1 MIKFAKTTNLLTA
14 NLIQYDMLRRVFL
27 SILLVCA
34 ILTLQAQNAFTLNA
48 PSDMLQDD
56 LSRAANEYYSYEA
69 LDLTNRDAINGCKPV
84 GIVSVAR
91 GACRFKDDLTEE
103 YAVRDYY
110 RNLAVQGKLNDSE
123 MKLLEQIERIV
134 KMCEENKGKIF
145 QSCIDEQAQIQKRL
159 SERFHTVLGKEVQAK
174 VTTHTYPLENDYL
187 SATGGDFRNRAIG
200 LIVRYSSLLGGS
212 EYIKSL
218 FTQQEVLGYWKR
230 VNAEIFKTWCVSK
243 ENKGAFVSEKLGVY
257 TDILKDLDAAVTT
270 MVPTA
275 TFRTVD
281 VATFQ
286 ALLCIIGASGND
298 YVGPESDSNA
308 HYAAFNNICSS
319 ANFVFVIYRNDA
331 ADTYIKMLHNEREVG
346 IQSLVASKNVYFDWE
361 TIKQYLDDR
370 IEGSYKKPALEFSV
384 TYKRILKNDDTDLE
398 TIGKVKAPKVGAEA
412 NPFWSIGC
420 ECLDRGYADFK
431 QYEPFLNELGAGYAR
446 IQSGWQKC
454 EPEKGVY
461 SFEWLDEIVDG
472 IIATGLTPWM
482 TLCYGNSN
490 YTKSGASLAA
500 EIFTDEETLTAWENY
515 VRAVVQ
521 RYKGKVA
528 MYEIWNEPDFGGTL
542 RRALPFANLSART
555 APIIREIDPDAK
567 IAGISLAGSMNLK
580 FGSIVLE
587 HLKERDALKYIDC
600 FIIHPYGDH
609 PESRIPRIKELK
621 EIISTYSPN
630 IKIVEGEVGYV
641 SDLYI
646 RKQKDYDEV
655 MQAKGVLRMM
665 AMCYGLGIPTSIF
678 SIIDN
683 LYPNRLQ
690 SHGLLRANL
699 KKRPAYRRPS
709 FYSYRNMASIL
720 NAGSYSEGDVSVKC
734 KSDKTLSAVS
744 ICRNGKSVGAM
755 LWYSGEVM
763 NKELSK
769 EKIDILLEGLNL
781 SDPVYVDP
789 MTGRVYKLNKFR
801 NTKRG
806 LHLKKLPVWDS
817 PVMVIERT
825 EVEDN
830 SAK

>member
-1 MIKFAKTTNLLTA
+1 MFKK
-14 NLIQYDMLRRVFL
+14 VFL
-27 SILLVCA
+27 SIALFGIALS
-34 ILTLQAQNAFTLNA
+34 LNAQNAFTLNS
-48 PSDMLQDD
+48 PSDMLQDN
-56 LSRAANEYYSYEA
+56 LSRAANEYYGYEA
-69 LDLTNRDAINGCKPV
+69 LDLTNRNAINECKPV

-91 GACRFKDDLTEE
+91 EAAKFKDDLSEE

-110 RNLAVQGKLNDSE
+110 RGLAAQGRLNDSE
-123 MKLLEQIERIV
+123 IKLLEQIETIV
-134 KMCEENKGKIF
+134 KICEENKGKTF
-145 QSCIDEQAQIQKRL
+145 PSCIDEQAQIRKRL
-159 SERFHTVLGKEVQAK
+159 SERFPTVLGEAAQAK
-174 VTTHTYPLENDYL
+174 ITTYAYPSEVN
-187 SATGGDFRNRAIG
+187 SFPAEKSDFRNRAIG
-200 LIVRYSSLLGGS
+200 LIVRYSSLFGGGDF
-212 EYIKSL
+212 IKSL
-218 FTQQEVLGYWKR
+218 FTPQEIEEYWEK
-230 VNAEIFKTWCVSK
+230 VNAKIFRTWCVSK
-243 ENKGAFVSEKLGVY
+243 ENKGVFVSEKLDIY
-257 TDILKDLDAAVTT
+257 TDILKDLNAAIAQN
-270 MVPTA
+270 VPTA

-286 ALLCIIGASGND
+286 ALLCIIGASGNN
-298 YVGPESDSNA
+298 YVGPESNSNA

-331 ADTYIKMLHNEREVG
+331 GNIYIKMLHNEREVG
-346 IQSLVASKNVYFDWE
+346 IHSLVASKNVYFDWE
-361 TIKQYLDDR
+361 SMKQYLDDR
-370 IEGSYKKPALEFSV
+370 VEGSYKKPALEFSV

-398 TIGKVKAPKVGAEA
+398 VIGKVKAPKIGAKA

-420 ECLDRGYADFK
+420 ECLDRNFADFK

-515 VRAVVQ
+515 VRAVVK
-521 RYKGKVA
+521 RYKGKIA

-542 RRALPFANLSART
+542 RRAIPFANLSART
-555 APIIREIDPDAK
+555 APIIKEIDPNAK
-567 IAGISLAGSMNLK
+567 VAGISLAGSMNLK

-587 HLKERDALKYIDC
+587 RLKELDALKYIDY

-609 PESRIPRIKELK
+609 PESRIPRIKEIK
-621 EIISTYSPN
+621 EIIATYSPKM
-630 IKIVEGEVGYV
+630 KIVEGEVGFV

-646 RKQKDYDEV
+646 RKQKDFDEV

-665 AMCYGLGIPTSIF
+665 AMCYGLEIPTSIF

-690 SHGLLRANL
+690 SHGLLRGNL
-699 KKRPAYRRPS
+699 QKKPAYRRPS

-720 NAGSYSEGDVSVKC
+720 NAGSYSNGDISVKC
-734 KSDKTLSAVS
+734 KSDKTISAVG
-744 ICRNGKSVGAM
+744 ICREGKSVGAM
-755 LWYSGEVM
+755 LWYSGEKM
-763 NKELSK
+763 NKDLSK

-781 SDPVYVDP
+781 SNPVYVDP

-806 LHLKKLPVWDS
+806 FAVKKLPVWDS
-817 PVMVIERT
+817 PVMVIEKT
-825 EVEDN
+825 EVE
-830 SAK
+830 